1 MAIDWTQFEKQFA
14 DLRKSFAKPTSA
26 NAPEETGSAGGY
38 DLSSLQTQIGTAQQ
52 KLDSA
57 QSTLK
62 NYYTTRYDQEY
73 NTRGLG
79 DIKTK
84 IANLDSKIAGEKG
97 TRDESISKTR
107 RNPYYSAA
115 TITGESSEI
124 ERLANSTIN
133 NYVDERNSL
142 AGDYNST
149 LDEVTKKVAAETG
162 EKERE
167 VDDLKYNLASL
178 TKQMSD
184 YKDTLRSE
192 LGRESDDQHWEAEFM
207 LKLQEADQRAKEASN
222 SGGSNSTAGERFS
235 ARIGQ
240 GLEPDPS
247 LRATAE
253 RLMSQGIND
262 PTRLGYSGDLAVQ
275 LESEIAYLRKQSPE
289 KTSSP
294 AQASGTTAE
303 GTFRREVRDAWKEGY
318 NAEQLKQVYGSVQF
332 SDSKKSASEIIDD
345 EWRIKTA
352 GGVGG
357 FLGRLFRI
365 GV

>member
-26 NAPEETGSAGGY
+26 NAPDRTESAGGY
-38 DLSSLQTQIGTAQQ
+38 DLLSLQTQIGTAQQ

-57 QSTLK
+57 QSALK

-73 NTRGLG
+73 TARGLG

-167 VDDLKYNLASL
+167 VDELKYNLASL

-192 LGRESDDQHWEAEFM
+192 LDRESDDQHWEAEFM
-207 LKLQEADQRAKEASN
+207 LKLQEADQRAKEAS
-222 SGGSNSTAGERFS
+222 SGNGNSTASERFS
-235 ARIGQ
+235 ARIDQ

-253 RLMSQGIND
+253 RLMSQGVND

-289 KTSSP
+289 KASAPT
-294 AQASGTTAE
+294 QASGTTAE

-332 SDSKKSASEIIDD
+332 TDSKKSASEIIDD